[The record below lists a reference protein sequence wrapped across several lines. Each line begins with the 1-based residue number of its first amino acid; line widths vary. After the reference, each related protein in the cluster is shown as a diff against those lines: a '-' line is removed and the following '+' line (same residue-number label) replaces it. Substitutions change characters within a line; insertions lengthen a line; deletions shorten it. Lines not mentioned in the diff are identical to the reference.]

1 MSIHKKIISH
11 TVLLYIA
18 SLLICSSELTAQGRF
33 DYNKDIQDVYRNIIS
48 LKLDLAKT
56 QLADMAIEDPENLA
70 RYHMENYVD
79 FFTIFINEDEHE
91 YKQLKKQRKKR
102 IKAIQRGDKQ
112 SPYYLFTQAEINLQW
127 ALTSAKFGEQF
138 NALKEIYSS
147 YRDLKQ
153 NETLHPEFQEN
164 KKSLSVIHAVNETI
178 PIPKML
184 KKLFSL
190 QGSIER
196 GEKEIKELLDYASSN
211 QSMFY
216 EEAIASYVVILLYQ
230 KNEKDKAYKI
240 LNESKLDP
248 SSSPLVSFLYAKI
261 AQRAG
266 YNEAAITALEASPSS
281 ADYMRFD
288 YLDFLMGLSKIRKLD
303 EDADVYLKRFVKNFR
318 GRLYLKEAY
327 QKLAW
332 YELVIKDDVTGYKK
346 YIELVGKVG
355 TEIVDDDKQAMKE
368 LESGQI
374 PNPELLKARL
384 LFDGGYNQ
392 RSYDHL
398 ARNKHKIV
406 YNDEL
411 ELEYNYRIGR
421 ATQALKNFPDALL
434 YFAQTIDKGS
444 DSPEYYACNAALQ
457 MGIIYE
463 ELGVYGKAKK
473 YFELCIDL
481 SPNEYKTSLHQ
492 KAKTGKDRIK
502 NKKSR

>member
-1 MSIHKKIISH
+1 MSILKKLSKSIVPAFIGM
-11 TVLLYIA
+11 LLF
-18 SLLICSSELTAQGRF
+18 CSSSLVSQGRF
-33 DYNKDIQDVYRNIIS
+33 DYNEDLQSIYRNIIS
-48 LKLDLAKT
+48 LKLDLART
-56 QLADMAIEDPENLA
+56 QLADMADTDPENLA

-79 FFTIFINEDEHE
+79 FFTIFINEDEKE
-91 YKQLKKQRKKR
+91 YKKLKKQRKKR
-102 IKAIQRGDKQ
+102 LKAIQKGDKT

-153 NETLHPEFQEN
+153 NETLHPDFQEN

-178 PIPKML
+178 PIPRVL

-196 GEKEIKELLDYASSN
+196 GEKEIKELLDYAGSN

-248 SSSPLVSFLYAKI
+248 ATSPLVSFLYAKI

-266 YNEAAITALEASPSS
+266 YNEAAISALEASPSGG
-281 ADYMRFD
+281 DYMRFD
-288 YLDFLMGLSKIRKLD
+288 YLDFLMGLSKIRRLD
-303 EDADVYLKRFVKNFR
+303 DDADVYLERFVKNFK

-332 YELVIKDDVTGYKK
+332 YELVVNDDITGYKK
-346 YIELVGKVG
+346 YIAQVGKVG

-368 LESGQI
+368 LESEKI

-398 ARNKHKIV
+398 VRNEHKIV
-406 YNDEL
+406 YNDAL
-411 ELEYNYRIGR
+411 ELEYNYRLGR
-421 ATQALKNFPDALL
+421 ATQALKNYPDALV
-434 YFAQTIDKGS
+434 YFSQTIDKGTKS
-444 DSPEYYACNAALQ
+444 EEYYACNAALQ

-463 ELGVYGKAKK
+463 ELQDYKKARK
-473 YFELCIDL
+473 YFDLCINL
-481 SPNEYKTSLHQ
+481 SPKEYKTSLHQ

-502 NKKSR
+502 NK